1 MSTSQIIFN
10 GVSTF
15 SRFFKCCAN
24 FEASEPFL
32 IILGQ
37 FPVDIFE
44 GRLFVGHSRGHFG
57 NALFVKVS
65 RIMQVCKAFKNMQT
79 CARNNQRYSKNV

>member
-15 SRFFKCCAN
+15 SRVFKCCAN

-32 IILGQ
+32 IIFGSVS
-37 FPVDIFE
+37 VDIFE

-57 NALFVKVS
+57 KCVICESEQNNAS
-65 RIMQVCKAFKNMQT
+65 MQ
-79 CARNNQRYSKNV
+79 SI